1 MVKDTA
7 YYDLLEVPTDAKEI
21 DIKKA
26 YRKAAIKL
34 HPDKNPDDPE
44 AGAKFQAVGEA
55 YQVLSDPSLR
65 KRYDEFGKEG
75 AKPDSGFEDPS
86 EMFAEIFGGAAFKE
100 WIGEISMVKDLEKSM
115 EIAQRH
121 EEELTKVEEQQ
132 PVPGVEGKATDA
144 SSTAEAKGA
153 EVNKDI
159 KTASPA
165 PPTVENLN
173 ISDDQKAHRSP
184 SPATSERPKGV
195 PTRLAIEDKAHVD
208 PTSTEQAARDSAAG
222 VSPEE
227 AALRQ
232 KEKKKGLTK
241 EQREELYAFE
251 LERRKIRDERVDVLT
266 KKLIERISLW
276 TETDKGKDVTAAF
289 KGKMELEAENLKM
302 ESFGLEILH
311 AIGTTYNQKASTFIK
326 SQKPVIGGVT
336 GFFSRLKDKGT
347 LVKETWGTVSTAIS
361 AQMEIEDMAKMEQ
374 AGGEEWTD
382 ERKVEAERRVTG
394 KILAAAWRG
403 SKFEIQSVLR
413 DVCDKVL
420 YDKSV
425 STAKRVERAHALQ
438 IIAEV
443 FALVKRSEEEESD
456 QFMFEQLVREAAE
469 KKKEPVKK
477 EGHHHKKGEKVGEK
491 AH

>member
-7 YYDLLEVPTDAKEI
+7 YYDLLGVPTNAQEI

-44 AGAKFQAVGEA
+44 AGARFQAVGEA

-75 AKPDSGFEDPS
+75 AKPDSGFEDPG
-86 EMFAEIFGGAAFKE
+86 EMFAEIFGGAAFQD
-100 WIGEISMVKDLEKSM
+100 WIGEISMVRDLEKSM

-121 EEELTKVEEQQ
+121 EDENATVEEHAT
-132 PVPGVEGKATDA
+132 PAPASVDEKAPGTSTPAG
-144 SSTAEAKGA
+144 SST
-153 EVNKDI
+153 
-159 KTASPA
+159 SP
-165 PPTVENLN
+165 PPPSEKMENLHV
-173 ISDDQKAHRSP
+173 SDDKRQARSP
-184 SPATSERPKGV
+184 SPAERPKGV
-195 PTRLAIEDKAHVD
+195 PTRLAIEDKSRVD
-208 PTSTEQAARDSAAG
+208 TASAEQAARDSAAG
-222 VSPEE
+222 VTAEE
-227 AALRQ
+227 AQLRQ
-232 KEKKKGLTK
+232 KEKKRGLTK
-241 EQREELYAFE
+241 EQREELAAFE
-251 LERRKIRDERVDVLT
+251 MERRKIRDERVETLS
-266 KKLIERISLW
+266 KKLVERISLW
-276 TETDKGKDVTAAF
+276 TETDKGADVTAAF
-289 KGKMELEAENLKM
+289 KSKMELEAETLKM
-302 ESFGLEILH
+302 ESFGLEMLH
-311 AIGTTYNQKASTFIK
+311 AIGATYAQKSNTYIK

-374 AGGEEWTD
+374 AGGESWTD
-382 ERKVEAERRVTG
+382 EKKVEAERRVTG

-425 STAKRVERAHALQ
+425 GSAKRIERAHALQ
-438 IIAEV
+438 VIAEV
-443 FALVKRSEEEESD
+443 FAHVKRSEEEERD
-456 QFMFEQLVREAAE
+456 QFMFEELVREAAE
-469 KKKEPVKK
+469 KKKEPAKKDDKHKK
-477 EGHHHKKGEKVGEK
+477 EVKEEKNKKDAK